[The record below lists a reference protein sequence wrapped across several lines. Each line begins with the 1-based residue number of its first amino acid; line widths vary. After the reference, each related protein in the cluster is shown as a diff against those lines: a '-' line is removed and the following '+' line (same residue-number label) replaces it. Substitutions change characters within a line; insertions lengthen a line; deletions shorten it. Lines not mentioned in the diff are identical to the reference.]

1 MSSHSKNQK
10 SVEASALTAVAKF
23 GGKSKVTTSVAE
35 YIEYKCYR
43 LKIEP
48 HHTGWKVVIFP
59 KGSPFALDRTPY
71 TMEVA
76 GRDVVVE
83 QAKAIVDD
91 VTADKSLHK
100 VAIEPAEITRSWSFT
115 LVAVILRFRR
125 SLLQGRAV
133 LRHAYYSIDLPPRAS
148 S

>member
-1 MSSHSKNQK
+1 MSSHSKDQK

-23 GGKSKVTTSVAE
+23 DGKSKVTTSVTE

-48 HHTGWKVVIFP
+48 HHTGWKVAIFP

-71 TMEVA
+71 TREVG

-83 QAKAIVDD
+83 QAKAIVDE

-100 VAIEPAEITRSWSFT
+100 VAIEPTEIPRSRSLT
-115 LVAVILRFRR
+115 LV
-125 SLLQGRAV
+125 
-133 LRHAYYSIDLPPRAS
+133 
-148 S
+148 

>member
-1 MSSHSKNQK
+1 MSSHSKDQK

-23 GGKSKVTTSVAE
+23 DGRSKVTTSVAE

-48 HHTGWKVVIFP
+48 HHTGWKVAIFP

-71 TMEVA
+71 TREVG
-76 GRDVVVE
+76 GRGGGGERD
-83 QAKAIVDD
+83 KAIVDE

-100 VAIEPAEITRSWSFT
+100 IAIEPAEISRSWSLT
-115 LVAVILRFRR
+115 LVAAIF
-125 SLLQGRAV
+125 
-133 LRHAYYSIDLPPRAS
+133 
-148 S
+148 